1 MPLDKLVN
9 KESLQEHRSKINDAF
24 DAIDLNTAA
33 SSGNTTRIESIEQF
47 NDDAFQGVDESF
59 INSSIKGPRKTVVIF
74 GSSNGAGLGA
84 STYTGDPSEDNGY
97 SSPSTSWAGLLEA
110 RIKALD
116 SDFVFYNRSKSG
128 SNSSVSVERF
138 WTDVA
143 PYRPSHVL
151 LCTALGNESY
161 DVRNFLKNTATLIK
175 YCEQIGATPILR
187 GSYPRNGGM
196 DADKYNS
203 CIALNLALEKF
214 GYPVIDHL
222 SILDNGDGT
231 FYESATYSTDGTH
244 LTDAGQVQFYNCID
258 PAIFLGTCRIDY
270 RPSGSGKIA
279 DSTTSSIGIRLS
291 GSIGLITG
299 DIDSAA
305 ASVSFNSGDTP
316 ENSRILTLY
325 FSTIIECYC
334 GSLGQIFIRENND
347 TILEST
353 GVSIQPNTDYTL
365 LFSYSQPKGVINVF
379 LDGQLIGSANK
390 TLTGLYAATLCGRN
404 DQPATT
410 PSGYTFHS
418 ACLYRTSKNIN
429 LASRIHQGH
438 ISYSSLLFA
447 ADFNSS
453 TGVEYMPNLIKNNLT
468 GQISPVWEL

>member
-9 KESLQEHRSKINDAF
+9 KESLQSHRDKVNNAF
-24 DAIDLNTAA
+24 DAVDLNTAGLTDA
-33 SSGNTTRIESIEQF
+33 STRIGSIEQF
-47 NDDAFQGVDESF
+47 NTDAFSGLDESF

-84 STYTGDPSEDNGY
+84 STYIGDPSEANGY
-97 SSPSTSWAGLLEA
+97 YSPSTSWAGLLEA
-110 RIKALD
+110 RIKSLD

-143 PYRPSHVL
+143 PYRPSHVV

-187 GSYPRNGGM
+187 GSYPRNAGM

-203 CIALNLALEKF
+203 CIALNLAIEKF

-231 FYESATYSTDGTH
+231 FFDSATYSTDGTH

-258 PAIFLGTCRIDY
+258 PSFFLGTCNIDY
-270 RPSGSGKIA
+270 RPSGAGKIS

-291 GSIGLITG
+291 AATEMILGN
-299 DIDSAA
+299 IDSAA
-305 ASVSFNSGDTP
+305 ASVSFNSGATP

-325 FSTIIECYC
+325 FSPIIECYC
-334 GSLGQIFIRENND
+334 DSLGEVLIRENNG
-347 TILEST
+347 TVLLST
-353 GVSIQPNTDYTL
+353 GSIIQPNTDYTV
-365 LFSYSQPKGVINVF
+365 LFSYSYPREIIEVF
-379 LDGQLIGSANK
+379 LNGQLIGSVSK
-390 TLTGLYAATLCGRN
+390 SLSGMYAATLCGRN
-404 DQPATT
+404 DLPTNS
-410 PSGYTFHS
+410 PNGYTFSS
-418 ACLYRTSKNIN
+418 ACLYRTSKDIN
-429 LASRIHQGH
+429 LAGRLQNGH